1 MRRLHAGDRGRDTFL
16 AMPPLAN
23 IHDHEGLILY
33 STAVREVS
41 RVSFP
46 GGHVW
51 MKALRETSA
60 VAAAHFLLLVKS
72 AAVD

>member
-1 MRRLHAGDRGRDTFL
+1 MLGDRGRDNVL
-16 AMPPLAN
+16 ALPPLAN
-23 IHDHEGLILY
+23 IHDHEGLIY
-33 STAVREVS
+33 YTVRAVS
-41 RVSFP
+41 RVRFP